1 MADESTMTGAAAA
14 EAAERK
20 PAKTIEGIV
29 KSAKMEKTIAVEVN
43 FLQKHAKYG
52 KYVKKYTKFYA
63 HDEKREA
70 KEGDLVEIVE
80 TRPLSKLKRFRL
92 VRVVR
97 KAVQV

>member
-1 MADESTMTGAAAA
+1 MADETKAEATAAATA
-14 EAAERK
+14 GRGHRRE
-20 PAKTIEGIV
+20 IEGTV
-29 KSAKMEKTIAVEVN
+29 KSAKMDKTITVEVSY
-43 FLQKHAKYG
+43 LQKHPKYG